1 MRYGKC
7 VKYRN
12 IKTTLLR
19 ILVLRTYMFGI
30 FFFTSNI
37 IHVRTDSRLN
47 EIDDA
52 EFLLKTESAKYL
64 YFFFL
69 LSPVLTESL
78 QSQYQC
84 LKNEVQ
90 ACNDFQWNKLRWLK
104 KNERVLEIEYL
115 IFVYHL

>member
-1 MRYGKC
+1 MKLMMQ
-7 VKYRN
+7 N
-12 IKTTLLR
+12 
-19 ILVLRTYMFGI
+19 
-30 FFFTSNI
+30 FFLK
-37 IHVRTDSRLN
+37 LN
-47 EIDDA
+47 PQNTCI
-52 EFLLKTESAKYL
+52 
-64 YFFFL
+64 FFL

-104 KNERVLEIEYL
+104 KNGRVLEIEYL